1 MMTGN
6 LSGEM
11 YLTKYAPLR
20 LSIPEIK
27 TIPPVARRRVLHVSS
42 YQSRPLY
49 GMPRRRRGAT
59 MAQEH
64 DIDGDIQGED
74 FESMLNRHLTSRD
87 NFSTGDEVSG
97 TIVLI
102 TQDSVLVDIS
112 GKSEAVIDLSEFLDR
127 NGNHTLKK
135 GDPISAVV
143 ASVRGGEIKLTSRIG
158 RGFLNQELVRKA
170 FEDNIPVTGTIT
182 SAVRGGYRVS
192 VGGIP
197 CFCPFSQIE
206 THENESDLLNTTTDF
221 KIIEYRENGKNII
234 VSRKA
239 VVQMI
244 RERRLAEILAT
255 MKAGDTVTGIVA
267 SVQQFGVL
275 VDLDGVEA
283 LIPRSEASWSR
294 KFDLSVFAPGEKV
307 TARVLS
313 LETEGRIVLSLKQM
327 TAEPWERVREFSE
340 GQTVAGRVS
349 NTIRSGAFI
358 EIAPGLEGFL
368 PLSRMSMTKKINDP
382 GEVVS
387 IGDSVQV
394 RLLEIR
400 PSEKKMLLEL
410 VTGEADPWQ
419 ASIDDAAGEIHTGVV
434 ETAKPNGANV
444 RLANGMLGFL
454 PKSEMTSLRGDVQSA
469 YPAGREVKV
478 AVREI
483 EREGKK
489 LILSEKAADR
499 KKELNEFEEFNRR
512 QAQESAGGNTL
523 GSIFKDRFNEISG
536 KIGR

>member
-1 MMTGN
+1 M
-6 LSGEM
+6 S
-11 YLTKYAPLR
+11 
-20 LSIPEIK
+20 
-27 TIPPVARRRVLHVSS
+27 
-42 YQSRPLY
+42 
-49 GMPRRRRGAT
+49 
-59 MAQEH
+59 QEH
-64 DIDGDIQGED
+64 DIDSDIHGED
-74 FESMLNRHLTSRD
+74 FESMLNRHLNSRD
-87 NFSTGDEVSG
+87 NFSTGDEVNG

-112 GKSEAVIDLSEFLDR
+112 GKSEAIIDLSEFLERDGTHSLR
-127 NGNHTLKK
+127 K
-135 GDPISAVV
+135 GDRISAVV

-170 FEDNIPVTGTIT
+170 YEDNIPVTGTIT

-206 THENESDLLNTTTDF
+206 TPENESDLLNTTTDF

-234 VSRKA
+234 VSRKS

-294 KFDLSVFAPGEKV
+294 KCDLSVFAPGEKI

-454 PKSEMTSLRGDVQSA
+454 PKSEMTSLKGEVQNA

-512 QAQESAGGNTL
+512 QAQAGAGGTTL
-523 GSIFKDRFNEISG
+523 GSIFKDRFSEISG
-536 KIGR
+536 KIGK